1 VNALDLM
8 HPAASVDA
16 MLRQMYLRSHIDMML

>member
-1 VNALDLM
+1 MNALDLM
-8 HPAASVDA
+8 HSAASVDA